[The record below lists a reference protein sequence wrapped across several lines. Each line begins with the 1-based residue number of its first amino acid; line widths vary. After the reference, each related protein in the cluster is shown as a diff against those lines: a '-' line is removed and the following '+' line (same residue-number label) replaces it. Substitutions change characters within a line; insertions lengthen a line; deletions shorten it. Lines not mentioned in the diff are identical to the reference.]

1 MSTEPSGKA
10 TSSLQ
15 AELDAQSAI
24 EDARLVQS
32 IVEGDRDAEQAFV
45 TRYQRPLRAMLLAR
59 SRNPD
64 LAADLLQ
71 DALIESLCS
80 LRRGLLRDPAKL
92 TVFVMA
98 IGRNVLN
105 SHFRGEAHRPEWL
118 EFPDNL
124 PDLSTATDRVEEQE
138 RELLALHAISSLDSV
153 DKAILQMTLVDGLK
167 PGVIAG
173 ILQLSPDV
181 VRQRKVRATR
191 RVIEFMRNPSQ
202 THSATHFISGMEK

>member
-1 MSTEPSGKA
+1 MEPSGKA
-10 TSSLQ
+10 ISSLQ

-24 EDARLVQS
+24 EDARLVQA
-32 IVEGDRDAEQAFV
+32 IVEGDRDAEEAFV

-80 LRRGLLRDPAKL
+80 LRRGLLRDPEKL

-98 IGRNVLN
+98 IARNVLN

-124 PDLSTATDRVEEQE
+124 PDLSTATNRIEEKE

-181 VRQRKVRATR
+181 VRQRKLRATR
-191 RVIEFMRNPSQ
+191 RVIDFMRNPSQ
-202 THSATHFISGMEK
+202 THSVAHFISGIEK